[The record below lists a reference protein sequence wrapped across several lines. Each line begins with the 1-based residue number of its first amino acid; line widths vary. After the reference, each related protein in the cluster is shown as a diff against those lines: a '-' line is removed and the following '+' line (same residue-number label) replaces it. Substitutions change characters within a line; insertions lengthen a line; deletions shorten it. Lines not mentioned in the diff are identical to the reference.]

1 MQDDCNLVVYDMSS
15 YPGTPTWASGTNGR
29 GSTCFAQ
36 LSSTGVVS
44 VTSGASQVYAGKAG
58 ASGTYILVM
67 QNDGNLV
74 VYPTALWSSNT
85 NLNDII
91 ITNPCSSGYC
101 QNGGTC
107 QGSTGVA
114 VCTCANGF
122 SGSTCATCVASN
134 IIFNGQCIAN
144 PCTAGLCQNS
154 GVCSSSTGVAVCT
167 CVNGFSG
174 TTCATCVSTN
184 IVFGGKCIANP
195 CTLNLCNT
203 GSCSSSTGVAVC
215 TCVNGFSGAFCAT
228 CVSTNIIVSGR
239 CIVNPCNAAPCANG
253 GSCVGTSGNAVCT
266 CVTNHAGPTCTSCN
280 SGFTV
285 NGATCTCNAGSFING
300 AVCSAYGGS
309 YAQSCSGCSVSGTT
323 LSCQKCGET
332 NGQAIPASLNLAS
345 CTNGYTSIDNDNGFL
360 QCFASSVHGGS
371 L

>member
-1 MQDDCNLVVYDMSS
+1 MSS

-154 GVCSSSTGVAVCT
+154 GV
-167 CVNGFSG
+167 
-174 TTCATCVSTN
+174 
-184 IVFGGKCIANP
+184 
-195 CTLNLCNT
+195 
-203 GSCSSSTGVAVC
+203 CSSSTGVAVC